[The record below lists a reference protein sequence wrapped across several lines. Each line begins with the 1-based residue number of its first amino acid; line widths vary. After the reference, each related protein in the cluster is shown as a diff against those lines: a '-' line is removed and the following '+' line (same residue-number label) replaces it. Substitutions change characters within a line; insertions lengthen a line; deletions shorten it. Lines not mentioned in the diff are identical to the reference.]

1 MTSLREY
8 VTHEFPEH
16 TIDPIESDQG
26 DLQLTDHTVVS
37 YAVGRHAGDDLV
49 RAYRESAPQARVA
62 ALRVRPTNATVLPT
76 DHEDADGVLDLP
88 MRRVATFVVG
98 GFLVVGAIATVLAF
112 VFGAGGKSWII
123 GVFAGV
129 VGAIVGAIVGGS
141 RFAGQRAT
149 TQPRAPGRTVTV
161 VAAFLDDDASA
172 APLARAVGPAA
183 DYEVRIVDHQ
193 GAWRSP
199 GTVTNPE

>member
-98 GFLVVGAIATVLAF
+98 GFLVVGAI
-112 VFGAGGKSWII
+112 
-123 GVFAGV
+123 
-129 VGAIVGAIVGGS
+129 VGGS